1 MEKLYTVRKIR
12 PAVDCCSYHELLIW
26 KFRIKLRKSG
36 KTIRLSNHNQNG
48 KPIII
53 KILYDYTVEVMNRCK
68 GLELGGGVHEELW
81 KEVPN
86 TVRRQWLKLSIPNK
100 KKCRKPKWLSE
111 EALQILKLRKGEKWK
126 VTRTFGAWGSLWG
139 AVTFL
144 EKSKNREVVLRFKS
158 CLLVLLSLTWLH
170 VSFQGRGPSRQ

>member
-1 MEKLYTVRKIR
+1 MTLQMDITRQSIPKADWLYSLQLKMEKLYTVRKIR

-68 GLELGGGVHEELW
+68 GWELGGRVHEELW

-86 TVRRQWLKLSIPNK
+86 TVRRQWLKLSMPNK

-126 VTRTFGAWGSLWG
+126 AR
-139 AVTFL
+139 
-144 EKSKNREVVLRFKS
+144 EKVKIYSTECRVPDPFVPKS
-158 CLLVLLSLTWLH
+158 
-170 VSFQGRGPSRQ
+170 Q